1 MIQPRTSN
9 RDPTKAKPDLEKYL
23 CGKIVFN
30 RAGAYGVPFDLGH
43 GPRETPWGDLGNASS
58 TPLHMD
64 ALATRLQTKGENWT
78 GLRWSTYSSIPNE
91 QTSTS
96 KHQENTQ
103 HPHLCP
109 CLWTP
114 TYAIHPPPGP
124 GPRTTRDG
132 TDLDGSIVPSLIF
145 SALLHVVY
153 IPSKSRISLIHCSL

>member
-114 TYAIHPPPGP
+114 TYAIHPPPWTRTPDHARRDRP
-124 GPRTTRDG
+124 GREYRPF
-132 TDLDGSIVPSLIF
+132 LDFQRLTSCRLYSLQI
-145 SALLHVVY
+145 SYLLD
-153 IPSKSRISLIHCSL
+153 SL